1 MMRGHW
7 VVFGAALALAGPAI
21 AAEQADLREFRIG
34 ERVQDLPKEGY
45 VGLNCAAAPGR
56 TISGW
61 EDYKACPVDASGF
74 HVVGFRYSEES
85 NPLGPVNEA
94 YQGTKVGGHPVL
106 LSLLIGDDGVVDGI
120 RIETDPKARLYLRKK
135 AFLLG
140 EQAKARYGQDGW
152 ACHDAEPS
160 ADEEPVGGVFVKQHC
175 EKRTATRH
183 VIVDRELYRRAGQPL
198 QDFVGAS
205 QVLILRAG

>member
-1 MMRGHW
+1 MRGW
-7 VVFGAALALAGPAI
+7 VAIGAALALTMPVM

-45 VGLNCAAAPGR
+45 MGFACAGTPDR
-56 TISGW
+56 SISGW
-61 EDYKACPVDASGF
+61 QDYKTCPTGNAGF
-74 HVVGFRYSEES
+74 HEVRFRYSEES
-85 NPLGPVNEA
+85 NPVGRVNES

-106 LSLLIGDDGVVDGI
+106 LSLLIGDDGVVEGI

-140 EQAKARYGQDGW
+140 EQAKERFGQDGW
-152 ACHDAEPS
+152 TCRDTEPS
-160 ADEEPVGGVFVKQHC
+160 GDEEPVGGVFVKQHC